1 VTVPILEDDDL
12 IHRAVLWRA
21 LGDGGDGQPTYSA
34 PDEVFVQWSER
45 RRRTVDA
52 DGTPIALDA
61 QARLG
66 QDEQPVALGSK
77 LWLAPDPN
85 TDALSQW
92 YGTGSAGQADEVMV
106 VATRSRS
113 WDMKGIEV
121 GYTLGLTW
129 WRDAT

>member
-1 VTVPILEDDDL
+1 MPILEDDDL
-12 IHRAVLWRA
+12 IHRAVLWRS
-21 LGDGGDGQPTYSA
+21 LGDAGDGQPTYDT
-34 PDEVFVQWSER
+34 PEEVWVQWSER

-61 QARLG
+61 QARLS
-66 QDEQPVALGSK
+66 QDEQPVPLGSK
-77 LWLAPDPN
+77 LWLAPDPDV
-85 TDALSQW
+85 DALSQW
-92 YGTGSAGQADEVMV
+92 YGSGSAGQADEVMV

>member
-1 VTVPILEDDDL
+1 MPILEDDDL
-12 IHRAVLWRA
+12 IHRAVLWRS
-21 LGDGGDGQPTYSA
+21 LGEGADGQPA
-34 PDEVFVQWSER
+34 FDEPEEVFCSYSER

-52 DGTPIALDA
+52 DGNPIALDA
-61 QARLG
+61 TARLS
-66 QDEQPVALGSK
+66 QDEQPVPLGSR

-85 TDALSQW
+85 TEAIPQW
-92 YGTGSAGQADEVMV
+92 YGSGSAGQADEVMV